1 MSHIQD
7 SFMRCAGVCSVLAPL
22 PLLAADIMKMTG
34 SLGFERTIIEWVSF
48 VLFIPAIFAL
58 SYLPAAQGSRLAF
71 VGGAIA
77 YLGAIAGSNIQV
89 LFRVWVILNES
100 GSSQI
105 VSELL
110 RANRRLT
117 IPTLSIGIF
126 FPLGLF
132 ILAVALYERRV
143 VNPLIALLLA
153 GGAILFPIAHIPG
166 MRFGRVIGD
175 VLLIA
180 AFGAI
185 GSNFLSTG
193 KDELSGFRH
202 RRTDDQL
209 VLEGGGIKPPHIW
222 FGKS

>member
-1 MSHIQD
+1 MSNIRD
-7 SFMRCAGVCSVLAPL
+7 PFVRCAGICSVLAPL
-22 PLLAADIMKMTG
+22 PLFAADIMKLMD
-34 SLGFERTIIEWVSF
+34 SLHFERTVFEWISF
-48 VLFIPAIFAL
+48 VLFVPAIFAL
-58 SYLPAAQGSRLAF
+58 SHLAVAQGSRLAF
-71 VGGAIA
+71 VGGALA
-77 YLGAIAGSNIQV
+77 YVGAIAGANVMV
-89 LFRVWVILNES
+89 LFRVWVILNET
-100 GSSQI
+100 GSQI

-117 IPTLSIGIF
+117 IPTVTISIF

-132 ILAVALYERRV
+132 ILGVALYERRV

-153 GGAILFPIAHIPG
+153 GGAMLFPIAHLPG
-166 MRFGRVIGD
+166 MRIGRLIGD

-180 AFGAI
+180 AFGAV
-185 GSNFLSTG
+185 GTSFLSAG
-193 KDELSGFRH
+193 KDDPRRFWH